1 MPSELKQKATKGF
14 FWSAI
19 GKFSNEG
26 VSFLFTIILARL
38 LMPSDYGVIAM
49 VGIFFAIA
57 RTFVNSGFG
66 AALIRKKDRTDAD
79 LNTCFYFNI
88 VVAVISYVLLFFASP
103 FIADFFNQPIL
114 SPLMKVMGITLII
127 GSFGIVQN
135 TQFAYNINFKT
146 TAKISLFSNI
156 VGGLCAI
163 GFAYNGFGVWALV
176 LKEMITSLVGTGL
189 LWLAS
194 SWRPKWVFSKDSFKY
209 LFGFGSKLL
218 ASYLIGTIYENIYPL
233 VIGKFYTPA
242 QLGNYTRGLQ
252 WAQLPATN
260 ITSVIQSVTFPVMSE
275 IQDDEERLEIN
286 YRRLL
291 RTAAFVVFPVMI
303 GLAAVA
309 SPLIRVVLTTKWD
322 GAILYL
328 QIICFGLMWYP
339 IHAINLNLLQVK
351 GRSDLFLRL
360 EIIKRLTGL
369 AILCISVSFGI
380 TAMCIGMVV
389 DSIFALVANTYY
401 NGRMMGLGFFKQIRD
416 VLPIFLNALVMGGV
430 VFFIIEYIPF
440 EWLKLLIGIISGAI
454 VYMIGA
460 YLFTKRELQEVTD
473 VLRRR

>member
-1 MPSELKQKATKGF
+1 MPSELKQKATRGF

-38 LMPSDYGVIAM
+38 LMPSDYGIIAM

-57 RTFVNSGFG
+57 RTFVNCGFG

-88 VVAVISYVLLFFASP
+88 AVAIISYFLLFLLSSY
-103 FIADFFNQPIL
+103 IADFFDQPIL
-114 SPLMKVMGITLII
+114 SPLMKVMGITLVI

-135 TQFAYNINFKT
+135 TQFAYNINFRT
-146 TAKISLFSNI
+146 TAKISLTSNI
-156 VGGLCAI
+156 IGGVCAI
-163 GFAYNGFGVWALV
+163 GLAYKGYGVWALV
-176 LKEMITSLVGTGL
+176 LKEMIASIVSTSL
-189 LWLAS
+189 LWIAS
-194 SWRPKWVFSKDSFKY
+194 SWRPKLLFSKKSFKY

-218 ASYLIGTIYENIYPL
+218 ASYLIGTIYENLYPL
-233 VIGKFYTPA
+233 VIGKFYTPT

-260 ITSVIQSVTFPVMSE
+260 ITGIIQSVTFPVMSE
-275 IQDDEERLEIN
+275 IQDDEDRLIIN

-291 RTAAFVVFPVMI
+291 RTAAFIIFPVMM
-303 GLAAVA
+303 GLAAI
-309 SPLIRVVLTTKWD
+309 SQPLIRVVLTSKWD

-380 TAMCIGMVV
+380 IAMCIGMVI
-389 DSIFALVANTYY
+389 DSLFALIANTYY
-401 NGRMMGLGFFKQIRD
+401 SGKTMQLGFIKQMSDI
-416 VLPIFLNALVMGGV
+416 LPIFINSFAMGIIV
-430 VFFIIEYIPF
+430 YLTMEFIQL
-440 EWLKLLIGIISGAI
+440 EWLKLLTGIILGVI
-454 VYMIGA
+454 IYMIGS
-460 YLFTKRELQEVTD
+460 YLFTKRELQEVID
-473 VLRRR
+473 VIRKR